1 MYIFRR
7 VLTSGTRCD
16 QSHNFTCYFI
26 LFNAKITVGGSLGP
40 NPKIILP
47 FPKIQGLG
55 PFPKILGQIPRSS
68 NAGHG
73 LDTAT
78 YRSAGSER
86 LEASITRA
94 AVSRVRKNV
103 LSVCDQNNLIDI

>member
-1 MYIFRR
+1 MIK
-7 VLTSGTRCD
+7 V
-16 QSHNFTCYFI
+16 
-26 LFNAKITVGGSLGP
+26 
-40 NPKIILP
+40 IILP
-47 FPKIQGLG
+47 VILFYLMPKLPLGAAWAQILRSFFHFPISQGLG

-86 LEASITRA
+86 REASITRA
-94 AVSRVRKNV
+94 AVSRVGKNV